1 MVTTTSATRPR
12 AGHPARDL
20 CLAPGRTID
29 APVVEGG
36 RYGRMFPDL
45 PATTFDDDRLL
56 ALGIDGGI
64 CDGGVH
70 NADGHI
76 EAGQPFFGQYLAHD
90 ITADRSPLRAH
101 ADINTLRN
109 VRSPRAN
116 LEALYGGG
124 PVGSPYLFDQAGPA
138 KLLLGPGGR
147 DLPRNQQG
155 IALIGDPRN
164 DVHAFMTGLQVA
176 FIRAHNHLVDRLRA
190 DGVAESDLFEDAR
203 LALNWHYQWVILND
217 FLPNLVGHELAAS
230 VLQDGPRF
238 YRPQGEPYIPV
249 EFADAAYRYGHS
261 QIRADYQL
269 RRGGP
274 RFPVFPDL
282 AGFRPLAPGHVIDWR
297 LLFDIPGDRAAQR
310 AKLIDGQL
318 PASLIRLPE
327 SITGTVDVTAYRS
340 LAARDLQ
347 RGRGTGLPSGE
358 AVARAMGATPL
369 TRTELALGD
378 WKDETPLWLY
388 VLREAFVRGG
398 GDHLG
403 EVGGRIVAEVI
414 VGIVRTDPESYL
426 ANNPSWR
433 PTLPSHQA
441 GTFKIRDLLVPAS
454 QR

>member
-1 MVTTTSATRPR
+1 MAPTAPATRAR
-12 AGHPARDL
+12 VGHPARDL

-56 ALGIDGGI
+56 ALGVDGGI
-64 CDGGVH
+64 CDGGLG
-70 NADGHI
+70 NADGHV

-101 ADINTLRN
+101 ADVTSLRN

-124 PVGSPYLFDQAGPA
+124 PVGSPYLFDQADPA
-138 KLLLGPGGR
+138 KLLLGVASH

-217 FLPNLVGHELAAS
+217 FLPNLVGEELTAS
-230 VLQDGPRF
+230 VLQEGPRF

-282 AGFRPLAPGHVIDWR
+282 AGFRPLAPDHVIDWR
-297 LLFDIPGDRAAQR
+297 VLFDVPGNGPAQR
-310 AKLIDGQL
+310 AKAIDGQL

-327 SITGTVDVTAYRS
+327 SITGTVDITAYRS

-347 RGRGTGLPSGE
+347 RGQGTGLPSGE
-358 AVARAMGATPL
+358 AVARAMRVTPL

-378 WKDETPLWLY
+378 WQDETPLWLY
-388 VLREAFVRGG
+388 ILREAAVRGG

-403 EVGGRIVAEVI
+403 GVGGRIVAEVI
-414 VGIVRTDPESYL
+414 VGIVRNDSESYL
-426 ANNPSWR
+426 ANNLSWR
-433 PTLPSHQA
+433 PTLPSHEA
-441 GTFKIRDLLVPAS
+441 GIFKIRDFLVPVI
-454 QR
+454 

>member
-1 MVTTTSATRPR
+1 MAPTAPATRAR
-12 AGHPARDL
+12 VGHPARDL

-56 ALGIDGGI
+56 ALGVDGGI
-64 CDGGVH
+64 CDGGLR
-70 NADGHI
+70 NADGHV

-101 ADINTLRN
+101 ADLNSLRN

-124 PVGSPYLFDQAGPA
+124 PVGSPYLFDQADPA
-138 KLLLGPGGR
+138 KLLLGVASD

-155 IALIGDPRN
+155 IALIGDARN

-176 FIRAHNHLVDRLRA
+176 FIRSHNHLVDRLRA

-217 FLPNLVGHELAAS
+217 FLPNLVGEDLTAS
-230 VLQDGPRF
+230 VLQEGPRF

-274 RFPVFPDL
+274 RLPVFPDL
-282 AGFRPLAPGHVIDWR
+282 AGFRPLAPDHVIDWR
-297 LLFDIPGDRAAQR
+297 VLFDVPGNGPAQR
-310 AKLIDGQL
+310 AKAIDGQL
-318 PASLIRLPE
+318 PASLMRLPE
-327 SITGTVDVTAYRS
+327 SITGTVDITAYRS

-347 RGRGTGLPSGE
+347 RGQGTGLPSGE
-358 AVARAMGATPL
+358 AVARAMRVTPL

-378 WKDETPLWLY
+378 RQDETPLWLY
-388 VLREAFVRGG
+388 ILREAAVRGG

-403 EVGGRIVAEVI
+403 GVGGRIVAEVI
-414 VGIVRTDPESYL
+414 VGIVRNDSESYL
-426 ANNPSWR
+426 ANNLSWR
-433 PTLPSHQA
+433 PTLPSHAA
-441 GTFKIRDLLVPAS
+441 GIFKIRDFLVPVI
-454 QR
+454 